1 MIHNDI
7 KYDIVMFNMSSM
19 YDWDH
24 GIVNRNYNVVNT
36 LEKREDIHRIISVD
50 FLPIGIKKAIGHY
63 FKNILW
69 EIKNA
74 EMIYGDLTSVCYQ
87 KSEKLFVY
95 STIDSIFS
103 LKTVVR
109 ELKRIEK
116 VLNLQNV
123 IFWSYN
129 TLFIDFIGKLNEKLF
144 VFDTVDNWSEHPE
157 YLKLKP
163 KVKILQN
170 YQTIADKAN
179 LIFTVSN
186 SLVDF
191 YSALNRSKDIYWI
204 PNGVDYDFFNN
215 ENMADQQTKL
225 DNCQGP
231 IIGYLGTI
239 EERFD
244 IDLLVEVAK
253 ANTEKTIAIC
263 GPVWDGVK
271 KQMQNKTRNLENIIF
286 TGRIDYKLAPAYLN
300 KFDVAI
306 MPHKVND
313 FVKSMNPMK
322 MYEYLACG
330 KPIVSTKVAGIE
342 QFDDLIY
349 SSNDTVEFINLITKA
364 LAEDNLDKQQKRRQA
379 SKNCSWDKRVQIM
392 VDLIKT
398 KLS

>member
-129 TLFIDFIGKLNEKLF
+129 TLFIDFI
-144 VFDTVDNWSEHPE
+144 D
-157 YLKLKP
+157 
-163 KVKILQN
+163 
-170 YQTIADKAN
+170 
-179 LIFTVSN
+179 
-186 SLVDF
+186 
-191 YSALNRSKDIYWI
+191 
-204 PNGVDYDFFNN
+204 N
-215 ENMADQQTKL
+215 ENMADQQPKL

-253 ANTEKTIAIC
+253 VNAEKTIAIC